1 MTWVGAFLPLCLHAL
16 SPSYLDT
23 LHRCALHLGKWTK
36 VENRNPHMPYSSWS
50 ELQIWQKG
58 SLVKHVRG
66 LFKAEGC
73 NNSAEPANTTH
84 QRFYFLFEKPLR
96 VLHWLLIFTWFA
108 ILYQILQLIQS
119 SEWSQIIG
127 LSFMLASNY
136 IPLFRLM
143 RDRHLLSKAY
153 KDQISSPLRLRN
165 S

>member
-1 MTWVGAFLPLCLHAL
+1 MTWIGAFLPLCLHAL

-84 QRFYFLFEKPLR
+84 QRFYVIIKIYYFIKVASTFSFFFKIFINFTFSFFLKNL
-96 VLHWLLIFTWFA
+96 
-108 ILYQILQLIQS
+108 
-119 SEWSQIIG
+119 
-127 LSFMLASNY
+127 
-136 IPLFRLM
+136 
-143 RDRHLLSKAY
+143 
-153 KDQISSPLRLRN
+153 
-165 S
+165 